1 MSSSLEDLRQTHE
14 DIETLKHLASCALQ
28 SRTSIPISH
37 PRLAALS
44 HPLPTLRSAE
54 QLASDTVRLAAEK
67 SLSLCSTYSEENDT
81 LNRIHADLSAVDPLS
96 AFYAKLRDIRDAHRA
111 AALDANL
118 SRTVLTEAER
128 DAALL
133 HQAHRPVDFSGEEGN
148 GRYLDLM
155 AHYTTYLNVVSKSRN
170 GEQRRVEYYE
180 YVENTATD
188 FDAVPPSIRNSH
200 AYTKYLTDL
209 LEYCVDFATRAHPLD
224 RVPHHVKTAETK
236 VRTSIEDRLKDVSD
250 RLPSPQAVLDEL
262 GADGVKEELLSLGH
276 KCGGR
281 PEDRAARLLKVARE
295 GKFGER
301 VVLEGVVQFALKE
314 LLAEEREATV
324 ANVRKK
330 LSLSYAEIE
339 AERIADEAVAEG
351 ALERAKGGAEEE
363 HEVESTLYNPKDV
376 PLGWDGKPIPYW
388 MYKLHGLNHE
398 FKCEICGN
406 ATYKGPRAF
415 ERHFTDSQHVQGL
428 RCLGI
433 GYSKAFLMITRIEDA
448 HKLNEKLK
456 RESDEGAFDE
466 DAEMEFED
474 QDGNVLNKKTYTDLL
489 KQGLL

>member
-1 MSSSLEDLRQTHE
+1 MSSLLEDMRQTHE

-37 PRLAALS
+37 PRLAPLS

-54 QLASDTVRLAAEK
+54 QLTQQLVHLAAEK
-67 SLSLCSTYSEENDT
+67 TLSLSSLYSNDDT
-81 LNRIHADLSAVDPLS
+81 LHRVNPDLSAPDPLS
-96 AFYAKLRDIRDAHRA
+96 AFYAKLRQVRDAHR
-111 AALDANL
+111 
-118 SRTVLTEAER
+118 SVTFGVTQPRPVPTEGER
-128 DAALL
+128 DLALL
-133 HQAHRPVDFSGEEGN
+133 HASHHPVVFSGEEGN
-148 GRYLDLM
+148 GRYLDFM
-155 AHYTTYLNVVSKSRN
+155 RHYTAYLNVMSKAKQGKEN
-170 GEQRRVEYYE
+170 QIEYYE
-180 YVENTATD
+180 YVDKAVTD
-188 FDAVPPSIRNSH
+188 FDAVPPSVRSSH
-200 AYTKYLTDL
+200 VYSRYLSDL
-209 LEYCVDFATRAHPLD
+209 LAYCVDFAQRAHPMD
-224 RVPHHVKTAETK
+224 RVEEHMEVAEANTRK
-236 VRTSIEDRLKDVSD
+236 AMEEKLKDISH
-250 RLPSPQAVLDEL
+250 RMASPQAVLDEL
-262 GADGVKEELLSLGH
+262 GADGVKKELVSLGQ

-281 PEDRAARLLKVARE
+281 PEDRAARLLKAARN

-301 VVLEGVVQFALKE
+301 VILEGAVKFAVE
-314 LLAEEREATV
+314 EVLAEEKRATV

-351 ALERAKGGAEEE
+351 ALERAKAGAEEDE
-363 HEVESTLYNPKDV
+363 EMESTLYNPKDV

-388 MYKLHGLNHE
+388 MYRLHGLNHE

-428 RCLGI
+428 KCLGI
-433 GYSKAFLMITRIEDA
+433 GYSKAFLMITRIQDA
-448 HKLNEKLK
+448 RMLNEKLTK
-456 RESDEGAFDE
+456 QSEAAAFDE

-474 QDGNVLNKKTYTDLL
+474 QEGNILNKKTYTDLI